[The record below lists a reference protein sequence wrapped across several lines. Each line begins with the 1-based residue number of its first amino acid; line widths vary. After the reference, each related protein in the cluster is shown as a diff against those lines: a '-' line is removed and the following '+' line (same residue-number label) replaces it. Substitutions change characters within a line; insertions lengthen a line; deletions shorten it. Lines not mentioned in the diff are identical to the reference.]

1 MPNNHNPAAAKKN
14 ANDEFY
20 TLANDISLEL
30 AGRYD
35 KHFKGASVLCN
46 CDDPYESNFFLYF
59 AQRFESLGLKRL
71 VATCY
76 AGSPVAKYRDGSAR
90 PYKAVMDHVTK
101 APDGSF
107 GPDAV
112 RAMMDS
118 GEIEVTELEGDG
130 SFDSPECLE
139 LLDEC
144 DIVVTN
150 PPWSR
155 FRDFVALLMEH
166 DKKFAII
173 GNKNAIT
180 YKEIFPLLKDD
191 KVWLGYTSPK
201 EFMTPNGMTKKVN
214 GLGRWWT
221 NLDIKK
227 RHEPLDL
234 WRRYYDD
241 PSLYPKYDNYDA
253 IEVPKVSLIPCDYEG
268 VMGVPVT
275 IFSTYSPEQLEIVG
289 MDLNSMVDELGV
301 GPIGDRWIN
310 AYRAQGGRGHI
321 TANMHSLVYFDSN
334 GKAVSPYRRV
344 LVRLRNPKPRN
355 D

>member
-1 MPNNHNPAAAKKN
+1 MPNNRNLAAAKRN

-20 TLANDISLEL
+20 TLMDSVAQEL
-30 AGRYD
+30 RHYAD
-35 KHFKGASVLCN
+35 HFDGASVLCN
-46 CDDPYESNFFLYF
+46 CDDPWESNFFLYF

-112 RAMMDS
+112 RAMMDT
-118 GEIEVTELEGDG
+118 GEIEVSELSGDG

-150 PPWSR
+150 PPFSQAR
-155 FRDFVALLMEH
+155 AFMRTLVDH
-166 DKKFAII
+166 DKKFVII
-173 GNKNAIT
+173 GDLNWIT

-191 KVWLGYTSPK
+191 KVWLGYTHVK
-201 EFMTPNGMTKKVN
+201 EFMTPDGGTRKFGNK
-214 GLGRWWT
+214 LWYT

-268 VMGVPVT
+268 VMGVPIT
-275 IFSTYSPEQLEIVG
+275 FMGSYSSEQFEIVKFRKG
-289 MDLNSMVDELGV
+289 NDDKDLC
-301 GPIGDRWIN
+301 I
-310 AYRAQGGRGHI
+310 
-321 TANMHSLVYFDSN
+321 N
-334 GKAVSPYRRV
+334 GKCPYFRV
-344 LVRLRNPKPRN
+344 LVRLRSPKPRN